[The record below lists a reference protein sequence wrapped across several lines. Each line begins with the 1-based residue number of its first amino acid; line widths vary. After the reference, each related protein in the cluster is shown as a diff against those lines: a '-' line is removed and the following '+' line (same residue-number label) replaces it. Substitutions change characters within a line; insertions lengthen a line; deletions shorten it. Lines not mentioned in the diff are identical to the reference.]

1 MEGAPSVEGGSA
13 AASVGVGCGEGVA
26 VGEAV
31 AVAVAVGDGVSV
43 GCGVGEGAS
52 VATGLAVGV
61 VEEAAREEAAVA
73 GSVDQGV
80 YTAIGVLVARVAVSL
95 LQPLNTAAALK
106 SAAEMRQMFTMS
118 RFIF

>member
-1 MEGAPSVEGGSA
+1 MEGAPSVEGGST
-13 AASVGVGCGEGVA
+13 AASVGVGCGE
-26 VGEAV
+26 
-31 AVAVAVGDGVSV
+31 GVSV

-61 VEEAAREEAAVA
+61 VGEATREEAAVVS
-73 GSVDQGV
+73 SVDQGV